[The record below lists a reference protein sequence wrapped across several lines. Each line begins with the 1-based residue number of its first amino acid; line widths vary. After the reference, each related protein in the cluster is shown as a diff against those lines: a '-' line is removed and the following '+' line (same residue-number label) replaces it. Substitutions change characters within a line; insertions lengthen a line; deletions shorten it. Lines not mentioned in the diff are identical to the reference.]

1 MHKMDTLAPF
11 LTGCHKTI
19 NKSLFLDWSRLI
31 SNTSSGFCLREQF
44 LKLALKK
51 KQQQMKERSQLINR
65 LPSQTLTYLATSCEP
80 WSLLQHKW
88 QGNKRCYK
96 ILLRPQLSS
105 IQSSQEQIEKYRDKK
120 QTEGLQ
126 TTGWKNA
133 AVTHIEPGWLT
144 TASLQCFVLSQQHQ
158 KGQKISWWNN
168 RYWTQDDYYQKQLWT
183 ILGL

>member
-1 MHKMDTLAPF
+1 
-11 LTGCHKTI
+11 
-19 NKSLFLDWSRLI
+19 
-31 SNTSSGFCLREQF
+31 
-44 LKLALKK
+44 
-51 KQQQMKERSQLINR
+51 MKERSQLINR

-80 WSLLQHKW
+80 WSLFQHKW

-126 TTGWKNA
+126 TTVWKNA

-144 TASLQCFVLSQQHQ
+144 TATLQCSVLSLSSTRKDRKSAGETTDIEH
-158 KGQKISWWNN
+158 KMIITRNNCGQF
-168 RYWTQDDYYQKQLWT
+168 
-183 ILGL
+183 